1 MGWLSDAFSGS
12 AGGIIGGAMGL
23 FGSKESAKKSQKE
36 AARNR
41 AFQQQ
46 MSDTAHQREMVDL
59 RAAGLNPILTATGG
73 QGASTPPGGM
83 ASIPDFGMAMSQG
96 ANSATALKMANA
108 NVRNITEIAKQNKTK
123 GELDAKIL
131 KYLEDNPQ
139 AMDMVI
145 GGRLAGA
152 AGAPGWLGI
161 AGMLL
166 GKMWGNT
173 TGAKNTPKVH
183 FKGKDKGQKLP
194 LLSSD

>member
-59 RAAGLNPILTATGG
+59 RAAG
-73 QGASTPPGGM
+73 
-83 ASIPDFGMAMSQG
+83 
-96 ANSATALKMANA
+96 
-108 NVRNITEIAKQNKTK
+108 
-123 GELDAKIL
+123 
-131 KYLEDNPQ
+131 
-139 AMDMVI
+139 
-145 GGRLAGA
+145 
-152 AGAPGWLGI
+152 APGWLGI